1 MAFPQEHETTKL
13 RNSLKVFF
21 FVLSWFRD
29 WVGFMR
35 HRSIPQS
42 FQIMSCI
49 LERRRSQTP
58 VAQAIRTPAAEHR
71 RSDEMAEQ
79 IQAVRGAETVS
90 IVTRC
95 RAGRLMRIAERHVAS
110 VNGI

>member
-1 MAFPQEHETTKL
+1 
-13 RNSLKVFF
+13 
-21 FVLSWFRD
+21 
-29 WVGFMR
+29 MR
-35 HRSIPQS
+35 QRSIPQS

-79 IQAVRGAETVS
+79 IEAGRGAETVS
-90 IVTRC
+90 IVTGC